1 MVKFLKPNAPST
13 TPSKSGGATAP
24 SSSSSSTTPVLSKS
38 VMSMKFMKRKESVDQ
53 PEGDRLLHL
62 QGGDW
67 MKDSRTAE
75 RVPVHSAGGLH
86 CVRDF
91 ADLYAALPGRRSFGG
106 ANKAM
111 ERYYQSVVADK
122 YKEKVKKESDKDVI
136 DDEEMVRRYQQL
148 VGLPRGPNQG
158 KRPVSA
164 ANNNKNKNKRER
176 ENEKS
181 QSSAKKPKQR

>member
-1 MVKFLKPNAPST
+1 MVKFLKPSAPST
-13 TPSKSGGATAP
+13 TPSKSGTTAP
-24 SSSSSSTTPVLSKS
+24 SSSSTPVLSKS

-67 MKDSRTAE
+67 MKDSRAAE

-86 CVRDF
+86 CVRDY
-91 ADLYAALPGRRSFGG
+91 ADLYTALPGRRSFGG

-136 DDEEMVRRYQQL
+136 DDEEMVRRYEQL

-158 KRPVSA
+158 KRPAGA
-164 ANNNKNKNKRER
+164 ANTNKNKRER
-176 ENEKS
+176 EGEKS
-181 QSSAKKPKQR
+181 QSSAKKHKQR